1 MTPCDQLTG
10 RLGHAQGGGGG
21 GVVKVAGW
29 SDLKVSA
36 QGQKEI
42 GEKIF
47 IFETFLKFA
56 NPFELESDLNF
67 E

>member
-1 MTPCDQLTG
+1 MRPAHRPLGPCT
-10 RLGHAQGGGGG
+10 GGGGG
-21 GVVKVAGW
+21 GVVKLVGW
-29 SDLKVSA
+29 SDLKVSV

-42 GEKIF
+42 GKKIF